1 MIINGRKAT
10 SDNLAA
16 IRSMA
21 EGSKFWSIGN
31 AGTIDHQGQAVQIFL
46 ITKKIAILRFYK

>member
-1 MIINGRKAT
+1 MIINKKKAT
-10 SDNLAA
+10 SDNLTA

-21 EGSKFWSIGN
+21 EGSKFWTVGN